1 VRYFPAIAGGVL
13 TALGA
18 LWILQGTGVLK
29 GSTMTGEGMWLW
41 IGIVVAAVGLLVLT
55 RGLHAARR

>member
-1 VRYFPAIAGGVL
+1 MRYLPAIAGGVL

-29 GSTMTGEGMWLW
+29 GSTMTGEGAWLW
-41 IGIVVAAVGLLVLT
+41 TGIVVAAVGLLVLT
-55 RGLHAARR
+55 RGLRAVRR